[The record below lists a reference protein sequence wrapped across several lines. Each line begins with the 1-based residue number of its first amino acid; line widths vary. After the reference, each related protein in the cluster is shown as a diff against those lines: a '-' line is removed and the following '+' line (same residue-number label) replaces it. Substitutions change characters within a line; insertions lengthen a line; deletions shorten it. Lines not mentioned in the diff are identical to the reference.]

1 MKQRFIIGGNM
12 NKLTRDFYKKSSI
25 ELSKDLLGKILVRI
39 IDGKKISCRISEV
52 EAYMGAL
59 DKAAHSYGGKRTK
72 RTEIMYGESGFLYVF
87 IIYGMYNCANIV
99 AAQVDIPE
107 AVLIRAGI
115 PIDGLDEMAVRR
127 FNKEY
132 SCLTNKEKINLTNGP
147 GKLCKAMSIDRT
159 DNGEDL
165 CKNNIF
171 LEDDGFIPEIAVSR
185 RIGIDYAEEA
195 ADFLWRFYIKNN

>member
-1 MKQRFIIGGNM
+1 MKQRFITGGNM
-12 NKLTRDFYKKSSI
+12 SKLTRDFYKKSSI
-25 ELSKDLLGKILVRI
+25 ELSKDLLGKIFVRI
-39 IDGKKISCRISEV
+39 IDGKKLSCRISEV

-147 GKLCKAMSIDRT
+147 GKLCKAMGIDRT